1 MVTLRKKNKPLE
13 GAAPERA
20 LPSPL
25 QLEASLTE
33 ALMKRRT
40 AYDFSDEPV
49 SDEHLASILWAADG
63 LNGKNK
69 KDDHRTTPTALNWK
83 EIDIYVVKANGVWL
97 WDPVRGV
104 LSFVHDKDRRKDLC
118 LLQPLVRQAPVH
130 LVYVYDEQKTQGFMT
145 DLAKSIV
152 KYTKSERIAT
162 LSDEVM
168 QRAPLLDAGAKVMAV
183 YLACA
188 ALGINCMARQTFES
202 AKVRK
207 ALLLKDSQ
215 TPLCVQTLGYKPR
228 GLLDLA
234 F

>member
-1 MVTLRKKNKPLE
+1 MLKKKNISADS
-13 GAAPERA
+13 AAPEPT
-20 LPSPL
+20 LPAPL
-25 QLEASLTE
+25 QLEASLTD
-33 ALMKRRT
+33 AFMKRRT
-40 AYDFSDEPV
+40 SYDFSDEPI

-63 LNGKNK
+63 LTGKGK
-69 KDDHRTTPTALNWK
+69 KDDQRTTPTTLNWK

-97 WDPVRGV
+97 WNPVRSV

-130 LVYVYDEQKTQGFMT
+130 LVYVYDEKKTQGFMT

-152 KYTKSERIAT
+152 RYTKSERIAT

-168 QRAPLLDAGAKVMAV
+168 RRAPLLDAGAKVMAV
-183 YLACA
+183 HLACA

-202 AKVRK
+202 AKVRN